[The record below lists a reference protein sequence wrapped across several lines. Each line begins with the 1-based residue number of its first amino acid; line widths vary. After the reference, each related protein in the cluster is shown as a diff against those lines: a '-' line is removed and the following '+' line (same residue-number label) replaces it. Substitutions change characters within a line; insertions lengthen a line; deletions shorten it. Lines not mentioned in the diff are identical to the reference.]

1 MNKLYYLS
9 ALLLIIILPLI
20 CTALDYYNDTRQIL
34 INCYFRW
41 FIFSAVG
48 LRLFSAGLRQ
58 ALNPAFTAKEIFHIE
73 TPDSHPIVREL
84 GFANICFGILAIVS
98 AFIPEWRLASASA
111 SGLYFGLAGMLHVFK
126 KRSTPNETFAMWTDF
141 LNFGILLIYIIVNL

>member
-9 ALLLIIILPLI
+9 TSLFIIILPI
-20 CTALDYYNDTRQIL
+20 VFTALDYYSDTRQIL

-41 FIFSAVG
+41 FILSAVG
-48 LRLFSAGLRQ
+48 LRLFSAGIRQ
-58 ALNPAFTAKEIFHIE
+58 ALKPAFTAKEIFRIDN
-73 TPDSHPIVREL
+73 PDSHPIVREL

-111 SGLYFGLAGMLHVFK
+111 SGLYFGLAGIMHVFK
-126 KRSTPNETFAMWTDF
+126 KRSTPNETFAMLTDF
-141 LNFGILLIYIIVNL
+141 FNFSLLLIYVILNF